1 MAIKRKY
8 SIYEASDI
16 LYQVSELHLT
26 NIHRDYGT
34 GEKFTSVEVHTL
46 AYIVDNPG
54 ISVTQLAHDLRKTK
68 GAVSQMVKKLVEK
81 GLLRRLDSSSNDRTT
96 LLFPTEAGLELHNA
110 HKQFDTAAAFGR
122 SYKALCEVFTPEEV
136 NNAWHI
142 LETWLRIRRQ
152 MGWH

>member
-1 MAIKRKY
+1 
-8 SIYEASDI
+8 
-16 LYQVSELHLT
+16 
-26 NIHRDYGT
+26 
-34 GEKFTSVEVHTL
+34 
-46 AYIVDNPG
+46 
-54 ISVTQLAHDLRKTK
+54 
-68 GAVSQMVKKLVEK
+68 MVKKLVEK